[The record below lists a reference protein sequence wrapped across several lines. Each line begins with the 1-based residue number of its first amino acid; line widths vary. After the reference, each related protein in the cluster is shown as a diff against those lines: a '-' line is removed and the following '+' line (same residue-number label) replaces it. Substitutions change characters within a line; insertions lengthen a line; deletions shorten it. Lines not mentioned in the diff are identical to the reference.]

1 MQPSPHVGIPS
12 TTGPR
17 GAPEVKSLR
26 VRTEFARMV
35 PIEGDAHVQR
45 ARRTAAWARV
55 TIGVAGIV
63 LILVEPSLLARP
75 LLGGLGFALIVAT
88 AVVHLAS
95 KHIGA
100 LQIEESLAAMAA
112 VLIVGLGGQRVSV
125 LSILWLAA
133 VASGVMAR
141 GGRVHWIGR
150 AIVLGSL
157 ALPVVLEQRLTLG
170 HAGLCV
176 AAVALLLTIG
186 RLTMELNH
194 LLWQARWDADH
205 DGLTELLSRSAF
217 HRALDEATATATGA
231 QPLSLLLFD
240 LDGFG
245 AINKTAGHACG
256 DELLAKFGAI
266 LREQTPPGSLA
277 GRLGGD
283 EFAVL
288 LRSGDALE
296 FAERLLA
303 ELPDESERSRGI
315 STCVGLAQAPG
326 DGDESEALLRAADI
340 ALRVAKQAV
349 GGGRISVYS
358 GGSLSGRGRRSA
370 RGALRR
376 AIEGDG
382 LSIVVQPIVD
392 VRKCSIHA
400 YEALARFGPDGSGS
414 PLQWFSL
421 ADELGERDAL
431 ERACLRAT
439 LELYCRRPKGASLSV
454 NLSAPVLTDRTTL
467 RMLEHVDDLSGL
479 IIEITEDAL
488 VHNDEQLRAAIAPLR
503 ARGAQM
509 AVDDMGAGYS
519 GLGQIMA
526 VHPRYLKLDRSLVRG
541 IDVDSDRAA
550 LVGALADYAGRV
562 GSLLIAEGME
572 SASELRTLIELGV
585 PLAQGFYLARP
596 GAPWPSVA
604 PGLLTRA
611 TELVQ
616 LPGLAIAHSA
626 A

>member
-1 MQPSPHVGIPS
+1 
-12 TTGPR
+12 
-17 GAPEVKSLR
+17 
-26 VRTEFARMV
+26 MV
-35 PIEGDAHVQR
+35 PIESDAHVQR
-45 ARRTAAWARV
+45 ARHTAAWARV
-55 TIGVAGIV
+55 AIGAAGIT
-63 LILVEPSLLARP
+63 LIVVEPSLLARP
-75 LLGGLGFALIVAT
+75 LLGALGFALIVVT
-88 AVVHLAS
+88 ALVHLSA
-95 KHIGA
+95 KRIGS
-100 LQIEESLAAMAA
+100 LQIEESLAATSAI
-112 VLIVGLGGQRVSV
+112 LIVGLGGQRVSV

-157 ALPVVLEQRLTLG
+157 ALPVLLEGRLTLA
-170 HAGLCV
+170 HAGLSV

-186 RLTMELNH
+186 RLTVELNH

-217 HRALDEATATATGA
+217 HRALDDAAAAANEA
-231 QPLSLLLFD
+231 QPVSLLLFD

-245 AINKTAGHACG
+245 AINKAAGHACG
-256 DELLAKFGAI
+256 DELLAAFGAI
-266 LREQTPPGSLA
+266 LRAQTPAGSLA

-288 LRSGDALE
+288 LQDRDGVD

-303 ELPDESERSRGI
+303 ELPHESERSRGI
-315 STCVGLAQAPG
+315 STCVGLAQAPSDGG
-326 DGDESEALLRAADI
+326 DSEALLRAADI
-340 ALRVAKQAV
+340 ALRVAKRAA

-358 GGSLSGRGRRSA
+358 GGSLSGHGRGSA
-370 RGALRR
+370 RDALRR
-376 AIEGDG
+376 AIDGDE

-392 VRKCSIHA
+392 VRRRSIHA

-439 LELYCRRPKGASLSV
+439 LELYCRRPKGVNLSV
-454 NLSAPVLTDRTTL
+454 NLSAPVLTDRATL
-467 RMLEHVDDLSGL
+467 RMLERVGDLSGL

-488 VHNDEQLRAAIAPLR
+488 VHNDEQLRGAIAPLR

-526 VHPRYLKLDRSLVRG
+526 VHPRYLKLDRSLVRR
-541 IDVDSDRAA
+541 IDVDGDRAA
-550 LVGALADYAGRV
+550 LVGALADYAARV

-572 SASELRTLIELGV
+572 SASELDTLIELGV
-585 PLAQGFYLARP
+585 PLAQGFYLSRP
-596 GAPWPSVA
+596 GPPWPSVA
-604 PGLLTRA
+604 PGLLDFAAR
-611 TELVQ
+611 ES
-616 LPGLAIAHSA
+616 GRLAASTPANSSA
-626 A
+626 ADASAVSVRRRGAKAVAGTAA